1 MKQIILNPVVVVT
14 IDDEGKIFVDTLYSN
29 SIVEAMDDDGEFRE
43 VTDEERN
50 FIDEKVLPFVQK
62 EISL

>member
-1 MKQIILNPVVVVT
+1 MKQIILTPIVVVT
-14 IDDEGKIFVDTLYSN
+14 IDDDDITVDMNFYS

-50 FIDEKVLPFVQK
+50 FIDERVLPFIQK
-62 EISL
+62 EINL